1 MDWTMIKTIISALYL
16 LNVIA
21 AIITVFRE
29 KRDIAATW
37 AWLLVLNFIPIAGF
51 LFYYFFGRKLSHRQL
66 AKVRAQPHGELGAVL
81 KRQQELIPKAA
92 PSDTQMEATAK
103 NMITLFQNTD
113 QSYVT
118 TNNQVA
124 IFTAGTALF
133 TDLRQEIAAASH
145 SVFVEFYT
153 FYGDQLGASILAAL
167 TAKAQ
172 EGVAVRVLYDA
183 WGSLGTKAE
192 FFAPLRAAGGIV
204 EPFLGIHHRL
214 DFRLNFRNHRKIVAI
229 DGWTGYIGGFNI
241 GDQYVGRLKKF
252 GAWRDT
258 HLKVEG
264 DAALALQQQFIRD
277 WNATTGGTH
286 PLDINQTH
294 FPKVNNGLGT
304 AMMQIVASG
313 PQNDLAQIKLGYMKM
328 INAARVS
335 LDIQTPYLIPDE
347 SVLTSLRTAIH
358 SGVRV
363 RIMIPHMPD
372 HAFVYRASQYY
383 ARGLAQD
390 GAEIYFYEAGFLHA
404 KVMVVDAAIA
414 SVGSAN
420 MDFRS
425 FGLNFEANAFVYD
438 HDLAAQ
444 LQDIF
449 TADVAKSRRVTAA
462 DFAAMPRWLRFK
474 QTFSR
479 LISPIL

>member
-1 MDWTMIKTIISALYL
+1 MDWTLIKTVITAVYL
-16 LNVIA
+16 LNVAA
-21 AIITVFRE
+21 AILTVFRE

-37 AWLLVLNFIPIAGF
+37 AWLLVLNLLPLVGF
-51 LFYYFFGRKLSHRQL
+51 ALYYVFGRKLSHRQL
-66 AKVRAQPHGELGAVL
+66 DLVRAQPHAELNKVL
-81 KRQQELIPKAA
+81 ARQQELVPRPAA
-92 PSDTQMEATAK
+92 SDSQMEATAK

-113 QSYVT
+113 QSFVT
-118 TNNQVA
+118 TNNQVGV
-124 IFTAGTALF
+124 FTDGPALF
-133 TDLRQEIAAASH
+133 DDLRREIAAAEH

-153 FYGDQLGASILAAL
+153 FYGDALGASVLAAL
-167 TAKAQ
+167 VAAA
-172 EGVAVRVLYDA
+172 ESGVAVYVLYDA
-183 WGSLGTKAE
+183 WGSLGVKAA
-192 FFAPLRAAGGIV
+192 FFDPLRAAGGHV
-204 EPFLGIHHRL
+204 EPFLGVHHRA

-241 GDQYVGRLKKF
+241 GDQYVGRAKKF

-277 WNATTGGTH
+277 WNATAGAAQQ
-286 PLDINQTH
+286 LDINRTH
-294 FPKVNNGLGT
+294 FPKANNGLGT

-404 KVMVVDAAIA
+404 KVMVVDSAIA

-438 HDLAAQ
+438 HALATQ
-444 LQDIF
+444 LEAIF
-449 TADVAKSRRVTAA
+449 TADVAKSRRVTPA